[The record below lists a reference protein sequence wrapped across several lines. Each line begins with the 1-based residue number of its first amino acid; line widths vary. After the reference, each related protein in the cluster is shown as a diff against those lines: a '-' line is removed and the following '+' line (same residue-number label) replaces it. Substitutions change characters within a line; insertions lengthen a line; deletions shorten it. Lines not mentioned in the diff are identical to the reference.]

1 MAPPARR
8 SPRYRRRIFGV
19 GLIATAALY
28 GIGAPI
34 YNGRIERDLER
45 RVPKELAD
53 HGFTGIRAAFSGQD
67 GTLTCA
73 TPLKNP
79 QATLTAAYEIW
90 GVRSIEL
97 DRSCRVNRAP
107 SVGQTDGPT
116 AGADDVSLSSTVN
129 TGGTSESTFQS
140 VGDVIGM
147 DPQFGLFRTLVQEAG
162 LQPMLSDPSGGPF
175 TVFAPT
181 DAAFATLTPDAIAEL
196 RANPEQL
203 AAVVRHHI
211 AAGRLLANDLV
222 AGDLTMDDGSTV
234 AIALDGSSVSIDG
247 AQLTQPDIATSNG
260 VVHAIDEVVLPP
272 GVELGAID
280 AAGQLNASFES
291 GTMTFDGV
299 VASEVDRAILVSSA
313 TAAGLDPAS
322 VIDRLTVDSGSGL
335 DGPTMASLAQL
346 VEVIPAN
353 LISAT
358 TGFDGSSLYISGVYA
373 SDAGLAAVQTVAASL
388 GVTAVLE
395 PRPEATGTEATT
407 LEADLN
413 AFVQANPIL
422 FDQGAATLSASAAAI
437 IDQIAARALAFG
449 GIALTVEG
457 HTDSD
462 GDPNKNLALSQQR
475 ADTVRD
481 ALIERGL
488 SAESITAI
496 GYGSDQRVIVA
507 GVEDKDAS
515 RRVAFQVEATT

>member
-19 GLIATAALY
+19 GLVATAALY

-34 YNGRIERDLER
+34 YNSRIEHDLER
-45 RVPKELAD
+45 RVPEELAD
-53 HGFTGIRAAFSGQD
+53 RGFTGIRAAFSGQD

-107 SVGQTDGPT
+107 SVGQTDDPT
-116 AGADDVSLSSTVN
+116 AGADDVALGSRVEAGVTN
-129 TGGTSESTFQS
+129 ETTFQS

-162 LQPMLSDPSGGPF
+162 LTPTLSDPSGGPF
-175 TVFAPT
+175 TLFAPT
-181 DAAFATLTPDAIAEL
+181 DAAFETLPADAIAEL

-211 AAGRLLANDLV
+211 AAGRLLAIDLV
-222 AGDLTMDDGSTV
+222 EGDLAMEDGSTI
-234 AIALDGSSVSIDG
+234 AIVFDGSRVSIDG
-247 AQLTQPDIATSNG
+247 ANVSESDIATLNG
-260 VVHAIDEVVLPP
+260 VVHAIDRVVLPE
-272 GVELGAID
+272 GVELGAIGAVGVLD
-280 AAGQLNASFES
+280 AHFES
-291 GTMTFDGV
+291 GTISFDGV
-299 VASEVDRAILVSSA
+299 VASEVDRAALISSA
-313 TAAGLDPAS
+313 TGAGLDPAS
-322 VIDRLTVDSGSGL
+322 VIDRLSVDSGSGL
-335 DGPTMASLAQL
+335 DGPTIAALAQL
-346 VEVIPAN
+346 IQAVPAN
-353 LISAT
+353 LISAEA
-358 TGFDGSSLYISGVYA
+358 GFDGSSLYIRGVYA
-373 SDAGLAAVQTVAASL
+373 SEPGRTAVESVAASL
-388 GVTAVLE
+388 GVTAELE
-395 PRPEATGTEATT
+395 PRPDATGTDATT

-422 FDQGAATLSASAAAI
+422 FDQGAATLSPSAAAI
-437 IDQIAARALAFG
+437 IDEIAVRALAFG

-462 GDPNKNLALSQQR
+462 GDPNDNLTLSQQR
-475 ADTVRD
+475 AGVVRD
-481 ALIERGL
+481 ALIERGFGP
-488 SAESITAI
+488 ESITAI
-496 GYGSDQRVIVA
+496 GYGSDQRVIVD
-507 GVEDKDAS
+507 GVEDKGAS
-515 RRVAFQVEATT
+515 RRVAFQVEVTG